1 MEKSR
6 MKGLGGLLRWTFTL
20 SVLLGAL
27 VFLTWRQ
34 SRALEVLAQL
44 DEIGREL
51 SLAEAEI
58 VDLERD
64 IQVLESRV
72 HVVPTATEQ
81 LGMRLPAASEQVI
94 LFADTRQ

>member
-1 MEKSR
+1 

-72 HVVPTATEQ
+72 RVVPAATER

-94 LFADTRQ
+94 LSADTRQ

>member
-1 MEKSR
+1 VEEGR
-6 MKGLGGLLRWTFTL
+6 VKGLGGLLRWTFTL

-34 SRALEVLAQL
+34 SRALEVLTQL

-51 SLAEAEI
+51 SLVEAEI
-58 VDLERD
+58 IDLERD

-72 HVVPTATEQ
+72 EVVPAATER

-94 LFADTRQ
+94 LFADTRE

>member
-1 MEKSR
+1 MN
-6 MKGLGGLLRWTFTL
+6 GLGELVRWTLTL
-20 SVLLGAL
+20 SALLGAL

-34 SRALEVLAQL
+34 SRALEVLTQL
-44 DEIGREL
+44 DEIGREV

-72 HVVPTATEQ
+72 RVVPAATER

-94 LFADTRQ
+94 LSAGTIQ

>member
-1 MEKSR
+1 
-6 MKGLGGLLRWTFTL
+6 MKGLGGLLRWTFTF

-34 SRALEVLAQL
+34 SRALEVLTQL

-58 VDLERD
+58 IDLERD
-64 IQVLESRV
+64 IQYLESRAS
-72 HVVPTATEQ
+72 VVPTATEL
-81 LGMRLPAASEQVI
+81 LGMRLPAASEQVL